1 MDQDLQEIAERSLE
15 KMIDNVAARRILPDA
30 NWEKTIL
37 RRTRKALSGSR
48 EKELNPDLLISSFV
62 DSPFPLNGKIASTVA
77 GFQGTPK
84 DATRLLRLLYSK
96 GVLDRIPG
104 QQDEYFI
111 APPLLPPAAA
121 VLLDLESSEILVLAT
136 KPNYDLDEL
145 TPYISQST
153 YDEIQRREALL
164 PRACH
169 PGYAPASPFKLVTAL
184 AGIRQGVL
192 KPNQLL
198 PCEGK
203 YKGMECHVFP
213 GSHGEV
219 DLKKAIAQSCN
230 VYFFRNSR
238 ENWSSISY

>member
-1 MDQDLQEIAERSLE
+1 ME
-15 KMIDNVAARRILPDA
+15 
-30 NWEKTIL
+30 
-37 RRTRKALSGSR
+37 
-48 EKELNPDLLISSFV
+48 
-62 DSPFPLNGKIASTVA
+62 
-77 GFQGTPK
+77 
-84 DATRLLRLLYSK
+84 RLLPLWLVFKEPKKTPLDYYAFSYSK

-121 VLLDLESSEILVLAT
+121 VLLDLDSSEILVLAT

-153 YDEIQRREALL
+153 YDEIQRRKLYFLELAT
-164 PRACH
+164 

-198 PCEGK
+198 PCEGNIK
-203 YKGMECHVFP
+203 EW
-213 GSHGEV
+213 
-219 DLKKAIAQSCN
+219 N
-230 VYFFRNSR
+230 VMFSG
-238 ENWSSISY
+238 